1 MAVGPADTEA
11 SLRMNMKMGGR
22 QVETKVPSCIPE
34 HHSLYKISSM
44 KATKY

>member
-22 QVETKVPSCIPE
+22 QVDTKVPGCTYE
-34 HHSLYKISSM
+34 HHSLYKISFM